1 MQQDQ
6 QQKISIS
13 LHPTGMQNF
22 EASFSFSNMQ
32 LAMRFSNETKVESKT
47 DDYIF
52 IHSQTYT
59 HNPPHQLEK

>member
-6 QQKISIS
+6 QQKISTS
-13 LHPTGMQNF
+13 LNAPRMQNF

-32 LAMRFSNETKVESKT
+32 LAMRLSNETKLESKT